1 MVASNHSQ
9 VEVTGLTRDRRLNP
23 PTLPLGLNEVHVW
36 DFPVTGDTSLDPF
49 STLLS
54 PDEQVRAARFRFEK
68 DTRRFTVTRA
78 SARSILARY
87 LAGSARDLQF
97 EYTKLGKPSLTS
109 ASLNIDFSV
118 SHSGEL
124 AMLAIALEH
133 SIGVDLEFTRRDVE
147 IEKLSERFFST
158 TERESIRALSGADRV
173 AAFFRCWTCKEAFL
187 KAQGVGLSRSLD
199 SFDVE
204 VDIRRPARLLA
215 TRPDTSEAAAWSL
228 HQIQTAVDYA
238 AAVAVQG
245 QISTIKILRCR

>member
-1 MVASNHSQ
+1 MFATHPPQ
-9 VEVTGLTRDRRLNP
+9 IEITGLTRVGRLNP
-23 PTLPLGLNEVHVW
+23 PTLPLGLNAVHVW

-54 PDEQVRAARFRFEK
+54 ADEQARAARFRFEK
-68 DTRRFTVTRA
+68 DARRFTVTRA
-78 SARSILARY
+78 SVRAILARY

-109 ASLNIDFSV
+109 AALNIDFSV

-124 AMLAIALEH
+124 AMLAIALERNV
-133 SIGVDLEFTRRDVE
+133 GVDLEFTRRDVE
-147 IEKLSERFFST
+147 IEKLSERFFSVR
-158 TERESIRALSGADRV
+158 ERESIRALSGARRV

-204 VDIRRPARLLA
+204 VDSSRPARLLA
-215 TRPDTSEAAAWSL
+215 TRPDSSEAAAWSL
-228 HQIQTAVDYA
+228 HGIQTDAEYA
-238 AAVAVQG
+238 AAIAVQG
-245 QISTIKILRCR
+245 QISTVKILRCR